1 MFSPTAEA
9 LSENQVHR
17 EELSR
22 HADLKDKQ
30 SRCILY
36 SCCKKPY
43 GCKPEPYIGR
53 SLVQAQSQEL
63 TWSGDWPG
71 KLNIPA

>member
-1 MFSPTAEA
+1 M
-9 LSENQVHR
+9 HR

-36 SCCKKPY
+36 TCCKKPY

-63 TWSGDWPG
+63 T
-71 KLNIPA
+71 